1 MADGRVAIEFK
12 MLTYYRVRSAVY
24 APLLN
29 PIALV
34 ELIYSA
40 KSRCEIP
47 KFAGPSTIID
57 GL

>member
-1 MADGRVAIEFK
+1 MAVLQLNLKCSRTI
-12 MLTYYRVRSAVY
+12 VY

-47 KFAGPSTIID
+47 KYAGPSTIID